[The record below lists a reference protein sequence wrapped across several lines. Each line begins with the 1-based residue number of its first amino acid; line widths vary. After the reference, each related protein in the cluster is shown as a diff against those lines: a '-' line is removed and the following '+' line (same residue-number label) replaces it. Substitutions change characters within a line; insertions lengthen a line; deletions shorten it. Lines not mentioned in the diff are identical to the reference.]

1 MNEGDKEAIKSRQAT
16 NTSILAVDG
25 SLPFCSVPPALYQEC
40 QMALLAKGY
49 NQEGGKEDD

>member
-25 SLPFCSVPPALYQEC
+25 SLPFCPVPPALYQEC